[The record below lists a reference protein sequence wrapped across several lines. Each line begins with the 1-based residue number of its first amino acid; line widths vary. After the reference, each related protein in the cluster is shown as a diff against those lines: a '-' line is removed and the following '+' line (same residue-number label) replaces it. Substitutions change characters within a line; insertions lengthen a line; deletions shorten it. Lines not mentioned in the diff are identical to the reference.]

1 MHKIVF
7 LRFVV
12 CICRTEVN
20 FFGAFLISGGIIMNQ
35 KTKKLTM
42 LAMLAALSYV
52 VMLVGRIPM
61 VMFLKYDP
69 KDVIITIGGFI
80 YGPLSAAAI
89 SAVVSL
95 VEMVTASDTGFYGL
109 VMNVVSTCSF
119 ACTASLIY
127 MKKRTLWGAVIGLIV
142 GCVFMTGVMLL
153 WNYFITP
160 LYLLQPK
167 EVVAA
172 MLLPVFLPFNL
183 IKGGLNAAVT
193 MLIYKPVVS
202 ALRRANLIESSYNS
216 NPQGKHKSLTLGTTL
231 TSIFIIICLVMIVM
245 IIWK

>member
-1 MHKIVF
+1 
-7 LRFVV
+7 
-12 CICRTEVN
+12 
-20 FFGAFLISGGIIMNQ
+20 MNQ

-89 SAVVSL
+89 SAIVSL

-109 VMNVVSTCSF
+109 IMNIISTCSF

-127 MKKRTLWGAVIGLIV
+127 KKKRTLFGAVSGLII
-142 GCVFMTGVMLL
+142 GCLFTTGVMLL

-160 LYLLQPK
+160 HYLLQPQ
-167 EVVAA
+167 EVVAS

-183 IKGGLNAAVT
+183 IKGGLNAAII
-193 MLIYKPVVS
+193 MLLYKPVVS
-202 ALRRANLIESSYNS
+202 ALRGAKLVEESNNTST
-216 NPQGKHKSLTLGTTL
+216 QGKRRFLTLGTTL
-231 TSIFIIICLVMIVM
+231 ASIFIIICLIMIVM
-245 IIWK
+245 LIWK